1 MRRKHFGEIA
11 LALVVV
17 IWLAPVLWL
26 AVTSLKTEKDVIVD
40 HPAIF
45 TTLPTVAN
53 YIYAFSRTGI
63 ARWLL
68 NSTIVSVVTT
78 GLTVAIDAMIAFAI
92 ARIRFRGSK
101 ALFIFVLAGM
111 MVPFEALIIQL
122 YLQFN
127 AMGLINSLAAVI
139 LPRLAMPIGVFILVQ
154 FFKGIPAALEEAA
167 YIDGAGRWRVF
178 WSVILPLGKAAIV
191 TVTILSFINAWND
204 FLWPLVA
211 VSDTAKYT
219 ITVGIANFQGTHGTE
234 YSLIMAGALV
244 ASAPQIALFLGFRD
258 QIVKGIAMT
267 GIKG

>member
-1 MRRKHFGEIA
+1 MRRRTIASISIA
-11 LALVVV
+11 LVAAL
-17 IWLAPVLWL
+17 WLAPTLWL

-45 TTLPTVAN
+45 TTMPTVAN
-53 YIYAFSRTGI
+53 YLHAFGKTGI

-68 NSTIVSVVTT
+68 NSLVVSVVAT
-78 GLTVAIDAMIAFAI
+78 GLTLALDSTIAYAI

-101 ALFIFVLAGM
+101 ALFLFVLAGM

-122 YLQFN
+122 YLEFN
-127 AMGLINSLAAVI
+127 ALGLINTLAAVI
-139 LPRLAMPIGVFILVQ
+139 IPRLALPIGVFILVQ
-154 FFKGIPAALEEAA
+154 FFKDIPAALEEAA
-167 YIDGAGRWRVF
+167 YMDGAGRWRIF
-178 WSVILPLGKAAIV
+178 RSIILPLGKAALV
-191 TVTILSFINAWND
+191 TVTILSFITAWND

-211 VSDTAKYT
+211 VSDSDKYT

-234 YSLIMAGALV
+234 YSLIMAGALI

>member
-1 MRRKHFGEIA
+1 MSRKPLKEAG
-11 LALVVV
+11 LALVVAL
-17 IWLAPVLWL
+17 WLAPIFWL

-45 TTLPTVAN
+45 TTAPTIAN
-53 YIYAFSRTGI
+53 YVQAFSKTGI

-68 NSTIVSVVTT
+68 NSLFVSVVTT
-78 GLTVAIDAMIAFAI
+78 AITLAIDSMIAYAI

-101 ALFIFVLAGM
+101 ALLIFVLAGM

-127 AMGLINSLAAVI
+127 ALGLINTLAAVI
-139 LPRLAMPIGVFILVQ
+139 LPRLAMPIGVFVLVQ

-167 YIDGAGRWRVF
+167 YIDGASRWRVF
-178 WSVILPLGKAAIV
+178 WSVILPLGKAALV
-191 TVTILSFINAWND
+191 TVTIISFINAWND
-204 FLWPLVA
+204 FLWPLIA

-234 YSLIMAGALV
+234 YSLIMAGALI